1 MALGSCK
8 LHAAGV
14 FSVFPT
20 VVITNNAVSESKSRK
35 SNKKGKFKSRSRRPS
50 SYWDSSLSA
59 DVDPFAVISSLWFLF
74 YLKTKQ
80 AKLIQIFPCSI
91 QHSLKE

>member
-1 MALGSCK
+1 MNFYSASEKDQVIMALGSCK

-50 SYWDSSLSA
+50 SY
-59 DVDPFAVISSLWFLF
+59 
-74 YLKTKQ
+74 
-80 AKLIQIFPCSI
+80 
-91 QHSLKE
+91 